1 MESLADLVLQDV
13 GQHDIVAGLQ
23 GLFDLLE
30 LTLEPVDAVV
40 REILEETSWTE
51 ECICEKLF
59 REKILICIGG
69 ARYHI
74 YRDCL
79 G

>member
-1 MESLADLVLQDV
+1 MLTEVPGKKV
-13 GQHDIVAGLQ
+13 WKRTTHFI
-23 GLFDLLE
+23 
-30 LTLEPVDAVV
+30 TLEPVDAVV
-40 REILEETSWTE
+40 REIVQETSWTE

-59 REKILICIGG
+59 GEKILIRIPG

>member
-1 MESLADLVLQDV
+1 MVTLVPIKKV
-13 GQHDIVAGLQ
+13 WKRTTHFI
-23 GLFDLLE
+23 
-30 LTLEPVDAVV
+30 TLEPVDAVV
-40 REILEETSWTE
+40 REIVEETSWSE

-59 REKILICIGG
+59 EEKILICIPG

-74 YRDCL
+74 YRECL

>member
-1 MESLADLVLQDV
+1 MVTLVPGKKV
-13 GQHDIVAGLQ
+13 WKRTTYFI
-23 GLFDLLE
+23 
-30 LTLEPVDAVV
+30 TLEPVDAVV
-40 REILEETSWTE
+40 REIEQETSWTE

-59 REKILICIGG
+59 REKNLICIGG
-69 ARYHI
+69 ARYHM